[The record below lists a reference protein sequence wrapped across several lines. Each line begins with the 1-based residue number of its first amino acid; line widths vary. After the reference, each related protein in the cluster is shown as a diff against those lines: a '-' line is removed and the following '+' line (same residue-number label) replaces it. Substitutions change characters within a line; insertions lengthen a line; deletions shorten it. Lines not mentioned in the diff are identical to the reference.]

1 MGSQIYA
8 RTTRLLRVPIPSISH
23 SITSPGLTQRSISK
37 PTLVE
42 YSVTGDV
49 FPRALDGDVLASLT
63 DVQTELKL
71 VIELIAVLRPADGLL
86 VANHRRAAWFPVNR
100 HRKSGLG
107 DPVPLGDLEQSFHPI
122 PIMVQQ
128 QDAVA
133 DHWRLGHGRQS
144 ADLRFIEGQPLVVRL
159 PLADSNIMP

>member
-1 MGSQIYA
+1 
-8 RTTRLLRVPIPSISH
+8 
-23 SITSPGLTQRSISK
+23 LTQRSISK

-71 VIELIAVLRPADGLL
+71 VIELIAVLRPAD
-86 VANHRRAAWFPVNR
+86 
-100 HRKSGLG
+100 
-107 DPVPLGDLEQSFHPI
+107 
-122 PIMVQQ
+122 
-128 QDAVA
+128 
-133 DHWRLGHGRQS
+133 
-144 ADLRFIEGQPLVVRL
+144 LRFIEGQPLVVRL